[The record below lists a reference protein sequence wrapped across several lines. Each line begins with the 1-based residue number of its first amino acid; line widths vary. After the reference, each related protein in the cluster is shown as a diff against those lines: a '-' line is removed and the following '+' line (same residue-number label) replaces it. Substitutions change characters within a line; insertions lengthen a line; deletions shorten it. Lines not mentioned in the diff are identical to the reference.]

1 MKNRKILT
9 AIIVLLI
16 FTTISC
22 ENSEFLNKPPY
33 SFTSPENFYKTE
45 KDLKIALAG
54 CYDAINTSSVPGA
67 SVGDGTYSRGLLFML
82 IGGTDEVVPNTS
94 SELADFAR
102 LSYLSSNNPLSLFWA
117 AYYAGISRCN
127 LLIEKAAEVDM
138 DQTVKNNII
147 AEAKFLR
154 AFYYYHLA
162 SLFGG
167 VPLVVSSVPDAK
179 APRASVKEIYTLVI
193 DDLSYAYTTLGRNSI
208 FIGGANKW
216 TAGGYLGVVYNYLAS
231 CKRYG
236 VNVSLNFPLNDFDW
250 VNEIEMSDA
259 AEKVLR
265 DVVENSGYVLVEKAK
280 YSHLFRETTKTEQYK
295 ECLFLA
301 EASNTITDEYPE
313 ISNFPIPT
321 GDRNIYGGGY
331 GRLKPTR
338 ELYLSYNVNDIRRD
352 HNITGTYTTAS
363 TKEIVGGS
371 TYYIPVASVT
381 GSKIN
386 WCTGKFR
393 CIDPKEKSIPP
404 SATQLNYPLLRY
416 ADILLQ
422 YAEALYF
429 TGDEPKART
438 YFTQIR
444 NRIVKE
450 GISVETLNTAYY
462 KADFITELLDERRR
476 ELCFESKRRIDLI
489 RFDKLKEA
497 IFSISLTAGNT
508 NDMAKDM
515 QDNYE
520 YFKIWMPIPDRQ
532 LTLNRSLIP
541 NPGY

>member
-1 MKNRKILT
+1 MKNSNILLAVILFLT
-9 AIIVLLI
+9 
-16 FTTISC
+16 FTMMSC
-22 ENSEFLNKPPY
+22 ENSDFLNKPPL

-45 KDLKIALAG
+45 KDLKIALVG

-82 IGGTDEVVPNTS
+82 LGGTDEVVPNTS

-102 LSYLSSNNPLSLFWA
+102 LSYLSSNNPLSQFWA

-138 DQTVKNNII
+138 NETGKKNII

-167 VPLVVSSVPDAK
+167 VPLITSSIPDGE
-179 APRASVKEIYTLVI
+179 APRESVQGIYKLI
-193 DDLSYAYTTLGRNSI
+193 IEDLTYAYTTLGNTSI
-208 FIGGANKW
+208 FTGGANKW
-216 TAGGYLGVVYNYLAS
+216 TAGGYLGVIYNYLAS
-231 CKRYG
+231 CKRYHTSK
-236 VNVSLNFPLNDFDW
+236 SLDFALNDFEW
-250 VNEIEMSDA
+250 VNETEMSAA
-259 AEKVLR
+259 AETVLK
-265 DVVENSGYVLVEKAK
+265 DIVENSGYILVEKAK
-280 YSHLFRETTKTEQYK
+280 YSHLFRETTKAEQYK

-313 ISNFPIPT
+313 ISNFPIPS

-338 ELYLSYNVNDIRRD
+338 ELYLSYNANDIRRD
-352 HNITGTYTTAS
+352 HNITGTYTAAS
-363 TKEIVGGS
+363 IKETVGGN
-371 TYYIPVASVT
+371 TYYIPVAAVT

-393 CIDPKEKSIPP
+393 CIDPKEKTIPP
-404 SATQLNYPLLRY
+404 SATQLNYPLLRF

-429 TGDEPKART
+429 TGDEAKART
-438 YFTQIR
+438 YFTEIR
-444 NRIVKE
+444 NRVVKD
-450 GISVETLNTAYY
+450 GVNVETLNTAYY
-462 KADFITELLDERRR
+462 KADFVTELLDERRR

-489 RFDKLKEA
+489 RFNKLEEA
-497 IFSISLTAGNT
+497 IFSINLKAGNL

-520 YFKIWMPIPDRQ
+520 YFKIWMPLPDMQ
-532 LTLNRSLIP
+532 LTLNRKLIP

>member
-1 MKNRKILT
+1 MKNSKIFA
-9 AIIVLLI
+9 AIIGLLI
-16 FTTISC
+16 FTTMSC

-45 KDLKIALAG
+45 KDLKIALVG

-102 LSYLSSNNPLSLFWA
+102 LAYLSSNNPLSLFWA

-127 LLIEKAAEVDM
+127 LLIEKSAEVDM
-138 DQTVKNNII
+138 DQTTKNNII

-167 VPLVVSSVPDAK
+167 VPLVTSSVPDAG
-179 APRASVKEIYTLVI
+179 APRASVQDIYKLIIEDFT
-193 DDLSYAYTTLGRNSI
+193 YAYTTLGNRGI
-208 FIGGANKW
+208 FTGGANKW
-216 TAGGYLGVVYNYLAS
+216 AAGGYLGIIYNYLAS

-236 VNVSLNFPLNDFDW
+236 VSASLNFPLNDFSW
-250 VNEIEMSDA
+250 VNETEMSNA

-301 EASNTITDEYPE
+301 ETSNTLTDEYPE

-338 ELYLSYNVNDIRRD
+338 ELYLSYNANDIRRD
-352 HNITGTYTTAS
+352 HNITGSYTAAS
-363 TKEIVGGS
+363 TKEIVGGA
-371 TYYIPVASVT
+371 TYYVPIPSVT
-381 GSKIN
+381 GSRIQ

-393 CIDPKEKSIPP
+393 CIDPKEKVIPIVT
-404 SATQLNYPLLRY
+404 TQLNYPLLRF

-444 NRIVKE
+444 NRIVKDAVD
-450 GISVETLNTAYY
+450 VEILNTAYY
-462 KADFITELLDERRR
+462 KADFVQELLDERRR

-489 RFDKLKEA
+489 RFNKLGDA
-497 IFSISLTAGNT
+497 ISSISLTAGNM

-520 YFKIWMPIPDRQ
+520 YFKIWMPLPERQ
-532 LTLNRSLIP
+532 LTLNTNLTP